1 MTSNEGRVAGESP
14 EPSASHLLLA
24 MLALVVVG
32 GPLVYV
38 LWGAINNLLLGD
50 FERVRVSIVLPA
62 AVIFIGLVYYVS
74 RLVRR
79 WEGEA

>member
-14 EPSASHLLLA
+14 EPSASRLVLA

-38 LWGAINNLLLGD
+38 LWGALNDILLG
-50 FERVRVSIVLPA
+50 EVQRVRISIVLPA
-62 AVIFIGLVYYVS
+62 AVVFLALVLYVS

-79 WEGEA
+79 WEGEE

>member
-1 MTSNEGRVAGESP
+1 MTSKEGRVAGESP
-14 EPSASHLLLA
+14 GPSASRLVLA

-50 FERVRVSIVLPA
+50 IERVRISVVLPA
-62 AVIFIGLVYYVS
+62 AVVFVALVVYVS

-79 WEGEA
+79 WEGEE